1 MKPHQERV
9 VAEKAEL
16 DERIGKLRAF
26 IGSDTFKHVDASEQE
41 RLRRQAYIMKELSQV
56 LGERIKAF

>member
-16 DERIGKLRAF
+16 DGRIEKLRAF
-26 IGSDTFKHVDASEQE
+26 IGGETFPHVDASEKE
-41 RLRRQAYIMKELSQV
+41 RLRRQVYIMKELSQV